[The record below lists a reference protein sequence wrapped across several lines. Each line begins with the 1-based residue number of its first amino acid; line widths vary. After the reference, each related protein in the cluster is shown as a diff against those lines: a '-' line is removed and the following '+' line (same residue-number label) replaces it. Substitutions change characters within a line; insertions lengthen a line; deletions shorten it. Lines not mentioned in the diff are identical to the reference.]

1 MPILAFLT
9 PIRLSMM
16 DAERLVRVMRVTE
29 VEAERPPGIRPWCSQ
44 TEVRIFMA
52 ITEDNKLRSL
62 AGIVGIGSLA
72 LLGVTACDNDGG
84 GTEDTG
90 TEDTGTVDD
99 GGEGTVDDGIVDDG
113 TTDDGSVDDGGMED
127 PADPGTTEDTADPAQ
142 PGVGEDEDDDL

>member
-16 DAERLVRVMRVTE
+16 DAEHLVRVMRVTE

-90 TEDTGTVDD
+90 TVD
-99 GGEGTVDDGIVDDG
+99 EGTVDDGTLDDG
-113 TTDDGSVDDGGMED
+113 TTDDGTVDDGGVED

>member
-16 DAERLVRVMRVTE
+16 DTEHLVRVMCVTE

-62 AGIVGIGSLA
+62 AGVVGIGSLA

-90 TEDTGTVDD
+90 TVDD
-99 GGEGTVDDGIVDDG
+99 GTVDDG

>member
-1 MPILAFLT
+1 MPILASLT
-9 PIRLSMM
+9 SIRLSMM
-16 DAERLVRVMRVTE
+16 DAELLVRVMRVTE

-90 TEDTGTVDD
+90 TVDD
-99 GGEGTVDDGIVDDG
+99 GGEGTVDDGTVDDG

-127 PADPGTTEDTADPAQ
+127 PADPGTTEDTADPAL